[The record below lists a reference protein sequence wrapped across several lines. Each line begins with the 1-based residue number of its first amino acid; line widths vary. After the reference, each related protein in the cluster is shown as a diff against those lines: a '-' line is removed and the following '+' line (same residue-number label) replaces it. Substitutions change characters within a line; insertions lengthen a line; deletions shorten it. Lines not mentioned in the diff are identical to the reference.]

1 MQFTVTENHLKLLR
15 SMYVGWQ
22 GCESG
27 APEID
32 PKRPYGNS
40 DIEPDIHEILTGETE
55 YDLTEQQRDKY
66 QALHRETAAAL
77 QIVLSVG
84 KFEPGIYETIRPFNR
99 QEWRLVSAL
108 GKEVNRG

>member
-1 MQFTVTENHLKLLR
+1 MKFRLTETHIRLLR

-22 GCESG
+22 DCETG

-40 DIEPDIHEILTGETE
+40 DVASDVHKIITGERKHE
-55 YDLTEQQRDKY
+55 LTEMRRDDY
-66 QALHRETAAAL
+66 LTLHRETAAAL

-84 KFEPGIYETIRPFNR
+84 EFTPGIYETVHEFNR
-99 QEWRLVSAL
+99 QEWRFVEPIDATSLT
-108 GKEVNRG
+108 